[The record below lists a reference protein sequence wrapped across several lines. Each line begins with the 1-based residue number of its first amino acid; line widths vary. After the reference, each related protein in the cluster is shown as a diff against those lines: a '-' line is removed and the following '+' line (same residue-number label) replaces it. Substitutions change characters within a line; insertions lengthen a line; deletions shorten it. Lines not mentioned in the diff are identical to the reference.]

1 MNSAAHARLIVILGP
16 TASGK
21 SALAIELARRLN
33 GEILVCDST
42 QVYRHFDIG
51 TAKVPARGQQKIP
64 HHLVDLVEPDEVF
77 TAGDYRRH
85 ALLALDDLRCRNKL
99 PIITAGTGLYLR
111 ALLEGLADAPTRS
124 EELRERLRRSAKEHG
139 ATHLHKILARLDPES
154 AARIAPRDTPK
165 IIRAIEMRI
174 LAGKPVAEIFRAS
187 RADSRRE
194 AREEVRGEIH
204 GEVREE
210 VRSEER
216 EEVRVRPREGVYAN
230 ALEGY
235 AITKIGLSPPRPAL
249 YARIDARVEAMLA
262 AGWLDEVRA
271 LVSSGVHEGVRE
283 SSGVPENA
291 RGIPAGSKPFQFIGY
306 SDLRAHLEG
315 RISLAVAVANIQQ
328 STRRFAKRQLTWFRR
343 EPDVHW
349 LEAFGD
355 DAETIAAALDR
366 IAAPS

>member
-1 MNSAAHARLIVILGP
+1 MNVLARLIVILGP

-21 SALAIELARRLN
+21 SALAIELAKRLN

-51 TAKVPARGQQKIP
+51 TAKVPKRDQQKIP

-85 ALLALDDLRCRNKL
+85 ALHALDDLRRRAKL
-99 PIITAGTGLYLR
+99 PILTAGTGLYLR

-124 EELRERLRRSAKEHG
+124 EELRERLRHIAKKRG
-139 ATHLHKILARLDPES
+139 ATHLHKILARLDAES
-154 AARIAPRDTPK
+154 AARIAPRDTQK

-174 LAGKPVAEIFRAS
+174 LGGKPVGEIFGAGRAT
-187 RADSRRE
+187 
-194 AREEVRGEIH
+194 
-204 GEVREE
+204 
-210 VRSEER
+210 
-216 EEVRVRPREGVYAN
+216 
-230 ALEGY
+230 LEGY
-235 AITKIGLSPPRPAL
+235 AITKIGLSPPRPTL

-271 LVSSGVHEGVRE
+271 LVSSGIRE
-283 SSGVPENA
+283 DA
-291 RGIPAGSKPFQFIGY
+291 KPFQFIGY

-315 RISLAVAVANIQQ
+315 RITLAVAVTNIQR

-349 LEAFGD
+349 LESFGD
-355 DAETIAAALDR
+355 DPEAISAALDL
-366 IAAPS
+366 IAAPL